1 LVDAVRAHA
10 GAGVDKTVGAAEDVR
25 LTYPELWAGATAC
38 AARLRGAGV
47 EPGTR
52 VVVETGTS
60 TAVLCAAL
68 GVLAAGAVLVPVAAT
83 PSVRPDSADNRRV
96 TGIVRASG
104 AGCYL
109 TCGDAVARADLL
121 ATAGLHL
128 TVLPVEDVAAEG
140 VAGAGE
146 QHPLPP
152 VLPEQAALLQFSS
165 GSLAAPKGILLS
177 HRNLVVNVWAFLRR
191 IGLVAGRGVTWLPL
205 SHDMGLI
212 GSFLGCLYGGSAF
225 HALAPGA
232 FVRDPLRWVEAMSS
246 FGATHSSGPP
256 FALDLTI
263 RRAERDPA
271 RLAGLDLSALQALVV
286 GSERI
291 APRLCDRFE
300 AVFAPYGLRRHTLLP
315 GYGLAE
321 NCLAVTLRRPLT
333 PSAVLAADPERL
345 EAGRLTEAPDAAS
358 GQTPARPL
366 IGHGVPLEGTE
377 VRIVTADGVPAPP
390 GAVGEIRIGGES
402 ACEWIVGSDGRQ
414 VPARGPDGLVPTGDL
429 GAFVDGELYVVGRI
443 KEVIKHAGRTIAPA
457 DVEQTALAAE
467 PALLGAAA
475 AVAVARRETADDLVL
490 FLEVLRTTGQEEQA
504 RLADT
509 VRLAVLRDF
518 GLPVQEIYVGRRG
531 ALPRTTS
538 GKVRRLHLA
547 EELRTDRLGRCWNRT
562 VQLAAASR

>member
-177 HRNLVVNVWAFLRR
+177 HRNLVVNVWA
-191 IGLVAGRGVTWLPL
+191 
-205 SHDMGLI
+205 
-212 GSFLGCLYGGSAF
+212 
-225 HALAPGA
+225 GA
-232 FVRDPLRWVEAMSS
+232 
-246 FGATHSSGPP
+246 
-256 FALDLTI
+256 
-263 RRAERDPA
+263 
-271 RLAGLDLSALQALVV
+271 
-286 GSERI
+286 
-291 APRLCDRFE
+291 
-300 AVFAPYGLRRHTLLP
+300 
-315 GYGLAE
+315 
-321 NCLAVTLRRPLT
+321 
-333 PSAVLAADPERL
+333 
-345 EAGRLTEAPDAAS
+345 
-358 GQTPARPL
+358 
-366 IGHGVPLEGTE
+366 
-377 VRIVTADGVPAPP
+377 
-390 GAVGEIRIGGES
+390 
-402 ACEWIVGSDGRQ
+402 
-414 VPARGPDGLVPTGDL
+414 
-429 GAFVDGELYVVGRI
+429 
-443 KEVIKHAGRTIAPA
+443 
-457 DVEQTALAAE
+457 
-467 PALLGAAA
+467 
-475 AVAVARRETADDLVL
+475 
-490 FLEVLRTTGQEEQA
+490 
-504 RLADT
+504 
-509 VRLAVLRDF
+509 
-518 GLPVQEIYVGRRG
+518 
-531 ALPRTTS
+531 
-538 GKVRRLHLA
+538 
-547 EELRTDRLGRCWNRT
+547 
-562 VQLAAASR
+562 